1 MIVFT
6 VIGGMLLS
14 SLFVLVGKVGVACTK
29 MHITSLEQLCL
40 YLIVIFCG
48 KIIFSEVTLS
58 NKAFDKRLIQ
68 RAQSCV
74 LCD

>member
-1 MIVFT
+1 MIVFI

-48 KIIFSEVTLS
+48 KIIFSEVTL
-58 NKAFDKRLIQ
+58 
-68 RAQSCV
+68 
-74 LCD
+74 